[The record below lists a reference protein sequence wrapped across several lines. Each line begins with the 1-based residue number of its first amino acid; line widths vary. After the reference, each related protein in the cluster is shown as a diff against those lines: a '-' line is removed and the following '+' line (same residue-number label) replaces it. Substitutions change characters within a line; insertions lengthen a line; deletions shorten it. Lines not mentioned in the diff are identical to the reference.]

1 MGTFVLSLQIGFTII
16 ILATVLWAEI
26 SICELHKE
34 YLKIINDRGED
45 LAIAIF
51 IFLLS
56 VAALIFIWV
65 TIPAFYQLNS

>member
-1 MGTFVLSLQIGFTII
+1 MGTFVLSFQIGFTII
-16 ILATVLWAEI
+16 ILAALALAEY
-26 SICELHKE
+26 SICGIHEE
-34 YLKIINDRGED
+34 YSKITNKRGED

-51 IFLLS
+51 IFLLG